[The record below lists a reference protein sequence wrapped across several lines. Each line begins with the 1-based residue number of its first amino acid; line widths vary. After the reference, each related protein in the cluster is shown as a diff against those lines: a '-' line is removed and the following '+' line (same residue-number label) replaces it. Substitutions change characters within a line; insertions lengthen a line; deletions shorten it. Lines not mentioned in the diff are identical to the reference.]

1 MPLLLTFCLSSVMC
15 TPHFTIVLLLLFCSV
30 KNLFPFYTVGLS
42 DVTEKTK
49 PNVKILAII
58 DSD

>member
-1 MPLLLTFCLSSVMC
+1 MPLLLTFCLSSVNIHAC
-15 TPHFTIVLLLLFCSV
+15 TPHFTIVLLPLFCSV

-49 PNVKILAII
+49 PNVKFF
-58 DSD
+58 SNY